1 MKNIDYTAMGGR
13 IRSARQAAGLSQS
26 ELAERCALS
35 VSFLGHIER
44 GSRKM
49 SLETLVSICEV
60 LNLSADYLLQDELEE
75 NEISKIKELEAL
87 WKDVS
92 PSKQELAVAM
102 IKAVLE
108 HNEQ

>member
-1 MKNIDYTAMGGR
+1 
-13 IRSARQAAGLSQS
+13 
-26 ELAERCALS
+26 
-35 VSFLGHIER
+35 
-44 GSRKM
+44 
-49 SLETLVSICEV
+49 
-60 LNLSADYLLQDELEE
+60 LEE

>member
-1 MKNIDYTAMGGR
+1 MQYQRNVSSPDWGRCENAQFAVFIDICNSLR
-13 IRSARQAAGLSQS
+13 ISP
-26 ELAERCALS
+26 
-35 VSFLGHIER
+35 
-44 GSRKM
+44 
-49 SLETLVSICEV
+49 
-60 LNLSADYLLQDELEE
+60 DYLLQDELEE